1 MPPASG
7 MIYSYYARSRDPANA
22 AVGINTSRTTIRRC
36 WKDLMVFMAA
46 KVFVAEAFRREDI
59 SYEMCASTPL
69 LHSRNAHPQFCRPAT
84 YQEAG
89 GNELHAGHDRLAGRY
104 GPERAKYLPPGEY
117 SNWAEYVRQ
126 NGINLQLGE
135 PFVSS

>member
-1 MPPASG
+1 MN
-7 MIYSYYARSRDPANA
+7 YSYYARSRDPANA
-22 AVGINTSRTTIRRC
+22 AVRINTPRTILRSC
-36 WKDLMVFMAA
+36 WKDLVVFMAT
-46 KVFVAEAFRREDI
+46 KVIVVEAFRGED
-59 SYEMCASTPL
+59 SGYDMCASTPL
-69 LHSRNAHPQFCRPAT
+69 LHSRNAQPQLCHPAT